1 MVTLNLASVRLTLPC
16 SLSVC
21 TTGACCGYIEL
32 DHLAS
37 VRYRTIWDCLQLPRA
52 RIVHTS
58 IIVSTD
64 GYDDDDV
71 AAVRTEWPVGLNWR
85 DFGAEAT
92 DDVDGRLQV

>member
-1 MVTLNLASVRLTLPC
+1 M
-16 SLSVC
+16 
-21 TTGACCGYIEL
+21 
-32 DHLAS
+32 
-37 VRYRTIWDCLQLPRA
+37 
-52 RIVHTS
+52 HTS